1 LKKLFTLFVLLTAA
15 TTLFAG
21 EPGERRV
28 VVIRD
33 GKVLVDEG
41 FAGGSRRG
49 YVGVSM
55 TNLTPELREFFGAPK
70 DAGVLI
76 GSVADNSPAD
86 KAGLHVGDVVTAING
101 KEVKGSWD
109 IYSAMA
115 DKKAGDSIRFE
126 VIRGKAKQTIVAT
139 AEERDLPQMMRAFDL
154 DELER
159 NLKPLS
165 REWRYDVATPDIE
178 ALRARIRELEIKLR
192 ELQKRLDK

>member
-1 LKKLFTLFVLLTAA
+1 LKKLSTLFVLLTAA
-15 TTLFAG
+15 TTLLAG

-76 GSVADNSPAD
+76 GSVADNSPAG

>member
-15 TTLFAG
+15 TAMFAG
-21 EPGERRV
+21 EPERRV

-41 FAGGSRRG
+41 FAGGGRRG
-49 YVGVSM
+49 YVGISM
-55 TNLTPELREFFGAPK
+55 TNLTPELREFFGASK

-86 KAGLHVGDVVTAING
+86 KAGLRVGDVVTAING

-109 IYSAMA
+109 VYSAMA
-115 DKKAGDSIRFE
+115 DKRSGDSIRFE
-126 VIRGKAKQTIVAT
+126 VLRGKAKQTIVAT

-154 DELER
+154 GELER
-159 NLKPLS
+159 NLKPLT
-165 REWRYDVATPDIE
+165 REWRYDVATPDIDG
-178 ALRARIRELEIKLR
+178 LRARIRELEIKLR

>member
-1 LKKLFTLFVLLTAA
+1 MKKLFTLFVLLTAA